1 VSSWSSQHHGRGSV
15 ITGLETSLQ
24 VADTPSLNVSGRAEG
39 PTLTGRWA
47 WTLVLLLAAT
57 AYIDT
62 LSYQFVWDDTTMI
75 VRNPNLLGLR
85 NLPRLLQADFTTLT
99 SGAMEGEYFRPIMA
113 LSLALDATLWGSN
126 PAPFHL
132 TNILLHVLTTFL
144 VGRLVLVLGGRRDL
158 AVLTALIFAAHPVH
172 VEAVAFVSARSD
184 LLPSIA
190 VLGCLL
196 AYRRAYAP
204 GRRRAAWV
212 LTSLVALG
220 LALLSKESAIVLPPL
235 LMLTDLLA
243 FPPCS
248 ELSDRLTWGRATLRS
263 LPYWGVTLAFMAYRS
278 TTLLHIG
285 GDQLQPGNLW
295 RRLPG
300 SLEILARYLWLS
312 LVPTH
317 MQPFY
322 SLHRPASLMD
332 LGPSLGLLTGGG
344 LLALVIWWWRRAPL
358 AAFGTAWFL
367 IAVVPVLDLV
377 PLSFREMGLADRY
390 LYLPSVGICLLFALG
405 IIKLMKGATKAAW
418 HPQRVCGWTLIVLLL
433 IMYPW
438 SILRYAPVW
447 RNNPTLYGRMEQ
459 VAPRSPN
466 PSLNLGLT
474 YFRTNDLARA
484 TPHLE
489 RAVQLNPIP
498 QRPRAILAL
507 VYVLRGRSSN
517 GFRLFDSIAAE
528 GARDRDYFVSRTM
541 AHLFVG
547 QPREALAVAEEGIR
561 RFPDDTDMTE
571 WLGRALE
578 RVGFESEALE
588 RYQQVIARRPDQ
600 FQVEEAI
607 ATLLLRSGRTAEA
620 GQHFLR
626 SVEIRPDRPQPFRA
640 LALLS
645 EAQGDRRK
653 SLRLW
658 HQVLELAGTKSS
670 ILEATQHIRRLERD
684 GVRTGDAPGGDPG
697 S

>member
-1 VSSWSSQHHGRGSV
+1 M
-15 ITGLETSLQ
+15 TGMETPLQ
-24 VADTPSLNVSGRAEG
+24 VADNQSLHVPVLAEDSIL
-39 PTLTGRWA
+39 PGRWA
-47 WTLVLLLAAT
+47 WTLILLLAAT
-57 AYIDT
+57 AYVDS
-62 LSYQFVWDDTTMI
+62 LSYQFVWDDTTMV
-75 VRNPNLLGLR
+75 VRNPNLLSFH
-85 NLPRLLQADFTTLT
+85 NLPRLLQADFTALT

-132 TNILLHVLTTFL
+132 TNILLHVLATFL
-144 VGRLVLVLGGRRDL
+144 VSRLVLALGGGRDL
-158 AVLTALIFAAHPVH
+158 AVLTALIFAVYPVH

-184 LLPSIA
+184 LLPTIA
-190 VLGCLL
+190 ALGCLL
-196 AYRRAYAP
+196 AYRRAQTP
-204 GRRRAAWV
+204 GRQRVAWT
-212 LTSLVALG
+212 LTALLALG
-220 LALLSKESAIVLPPL
+220 IALLSKESTIVLPPL

-243 FPPCS
+243 LPLPS
-248 ELSDRLTWGRATLRS
+248 RLSDRPTWRRATLRL
-263 LPYWGVTLAFMAYRS
+263 LPFWGMILAFMAYRS

-322 SLHRPASLMD
+322 SLRRPESLAD
-332 LGPSLGLLTGGG
+332 LWPSLGLLTGGG
-344 LLALVIWWWRRAPL
+344 LLALVLWWWRRAPL
-358 AAFGTAWFL
+358 AAFGVAWFF
-367 IAVVPVLDLV
+367 IAVIPVLDLV

-390 LYLPSVGICLLFALG
+390 LYLPSVGVCLLFALG
-405 IIKLMKGATKAAW
+405 ITQLMGGATGRAW
-418 HPQRVCGWTLIVLLL
+418 HPHRVAGWTLVVLLL
-433 IMYPW
+433 ILYPW
-438 SILRYAPVW
+438 WLLRYAPVW
-447 RNNPTLYGRMEQ
+447 RDNLTLYGRMEQ

-466 PSLNLGLT
+466 PPLNLGLT
-474 YFRTNDLARA
+474 YFWANDLARA

-489 RAVQLNPIP
+489 RAVRLNPAL

-528 GARDRDYFVSRTM
+528 GASHRDYFMSRTM

-547 QPREALAVAEEGIR
+547 QPREALAVAEEGNR
-561 RFPDDTDMTE
+561 RFPDDADMTE

-578 RVGFESEALE
+578 GVGLESEALE

-607 ATLLLRSGRTAEA
+607 ASLLLRSGRPAEA
-620 GQHFLR
+620 VRHLLR
-626 SVEIRPDRPQPFRA
+626 SVEIRPERVEPFRA
-640 LALLS
+640 LALLL
-645 EAQGDRRK
+645 EQQGRATE
-653 SLRLW
+653 SLRIW
-658 HQVLELAGTKSS
+658 RQVLDLAPNGIVTR
-670 ILEATQHIRRLERD
+670 EALDHIRRLERD
-684 GVRTGDAPGGDPG
+684 GAKHESCLRGGCG

>member
-1 VSSWSSQHHGRGSV
+1 VDS
-15 ITGLETSLQ
+15 
-24 VADTPSLNVSGRAEG
+24 
-39 PTLTGRWA
+39 
-47 WTLVLLLAAT
+47 
-57 AYIDT
+57 
-62 LSYQFVWDDTTMI
+62 LSYQFVWDDTTMV
-75 VRNPNLLGLR
+75 VRNPNLLGFR

-126 PAPFHL
+126 PALFHL

-144 VGRLVLVLGGRRDL
+144 VSRLVLVLGGGRDL
-158 AVLTALIFAAHPVH
+158 AVLTAMIFAVHPVH

-184 LLPSIA
+184 LLPTIA

-196 AYRRAYAP
+196 AYRRAQAP
-204 GRRRAAWV
+204 GRQRVAWT
-212 LTSLVALG
+212 LTALLALG
-220 LALLSKESAIVLPPL
+220 LALLSKESTIVLPPL

-243 FPPCS
+243 FPLS
-248 ELSDRLTWGRATLRS
+248 SKLSDRPTWRRATLLS
-263 LPYWGVTLAFMAYRS
+263 LPFWGVTLAFMAYRS

-322 SLHRPASLMD
+322 SLRRPESLTD
-332 LGPSLGLLTGGG
+332 LWPSLGLLTGGG

-358 AAFGTAWFL
+358 AAFGAAWFF
-367 IAVVPVLDLV
+367 IAVIPVLDLV

-390 LYLPSVGICLLFALG
+390 LYLPSVGVCLLFALG
-405 IIKLMKGATKAAW
+405 ITQLMGGETE
-418 HPQRVCGWTLIVLLL
+418 RVWRLHRVAGWTLVVLLL
-433 IMYPW
+433 ILYPW
-438 SILRYAPVW
+438 SLLRYAPVW
-447 RNNPTLYGRMEQ
+447 RDNLTLYGRMEQ

-474 YFRTNDLARA
+474 YFRANDLARA

-489 RAVQLNPIP
+489 RAVRLNPAL

-507 VYVLRGRSSN
+507 VYVLRGRSSD
-517 GFRLFDSIAAE
+517 GFRLFDSIAAD

-547 QPREALAVAEEGIR
+547 QPREALAVAEEGNR
-561 RFPDDTDMTE
+561 RFPDDADMTE

-578 RVGFESEALE
+578 RVGLESEALE

-600 FQVEEAI
+600 YQVEEAV
-607 ATLLLRSGRTAEA
+607 ASLLLRSGRPAEA
-620 GQHFLR
+620 VPHLLR
-626 SVEIRPDRPQPFRA
+626 SIEIRPERVEPFRA
-640 LALLS
+640 LALLL
-645 EAQGDRRK
+645 EQQGRTTE
-653 SLRLW
+653 SLRMW
-658 HQVLELAGTKSS
+658 RQVLDLAPNGLATR
-670 ILEATQHIRRLERD
+670 EALDHIRRLERD
-684 GVRTGDAPGGDPG
+684 GAKPESCPGGGCG

>member
-1 VSSWSSQHHGRGSV
+1 M
-15 ITGLETSLQ
+15 TGLETPLQ
-24 VADTPSLNVSGRAEG
+24 VADTRSLHVPARAED
-39 PTLTGRWA
+39 PILTGRWA

-57 AYIDT
+57 VYVDS
-62 LSYQFVWDDTTMI
+62 LSYQFVWDDTTMV

-144 VGRLVLVLGGRRDL
+144 VSRLVLVLGGGRDL
-158 AVLTALIFAAHPVH
+158 AVLTAMIFAVHPVH

-184 LLPSIA
+184 LLPTIA

-196 AYRRAYAP
+196 AYRRAQAP
-204 GRRRAAWV
+204 GRQRVAWT
-212 LTSLVALG
+212 LTALLALG
-220 LALLSKESAIVLPPL
+220 LALLSKESTIVLPPL

-243 FPPCS
+243 FPLS
-248 ELSDRLTWGRATLRS
+248 SKLSDRPTWRRATLRS
-263 LPYWGVTLAFMAYRS
+263 LPFWGVTLAFMAYRS

-322 SLHRPASLMD
+322 SLRRPESLTD
-332 LGPSLGLLTGGG
+332 LWPSLGLLTGGG

-358 AAFGTAWFL
+358 AAFGAAWFF
-367 IAVVPVLDLV
+367 IAVIPVLDLV

-390 LYLPSVGICLLFALG
+390 LYLPSVGVCLLFALG
-405 IIKLMKGATKAAW
+405 ITQLMGGETE
-418 HPQRVCGWTLIVLLL
+418 RVWRLHRVAGWTLVVLLL
-433 IMYPW
+433 ILYPW
-438 SILRYAPVW
+438 SLLRYAPVW
-447 RNNPTLYGRMEQ
+447 RDNLTLYGRMEQ

-474 YFRTNDLARA
+474 YFRANDLARA

-489 RAVQLNPIP
+489 RAVRLNPAL

-507 VYVLRGRSSN
+507 VYVLRGRSSD
-517 GFRLFDSIAAE
+517 GFRLFDSIAAD

-547 QPREALAVAEEGIR
+547 QPREALAVAEEGNR
-561 RFPDDTDMTE
+561 RFPDDADMTE

-578 RVGFESEALE
+578 RVGLESEALE

-600 FQVEEAI
+600 YQVEEAV
-607 ATLLLRSGRTAEA
+607 ASLLLRSGRPAEA
-620 GQHFLR
+620 VPHLLR
-626 SVEIRPDRPQPFRA
+626 SIEIRPERVEPFRA
-640 LALLS
+640 LALLL
-645 EAQGDRRK
+645 EQQGRTTE
-653 SLRLW
+653 SLRMW
-658 HQVLELAGTKSS
+658 RQVLDLAPNGLATR
-670 ILEATQHIRRLERD
+670 EALNHIRRLERD
-684 GVRTGDAPGGDPG
+684 GAKPESCPGGGCG